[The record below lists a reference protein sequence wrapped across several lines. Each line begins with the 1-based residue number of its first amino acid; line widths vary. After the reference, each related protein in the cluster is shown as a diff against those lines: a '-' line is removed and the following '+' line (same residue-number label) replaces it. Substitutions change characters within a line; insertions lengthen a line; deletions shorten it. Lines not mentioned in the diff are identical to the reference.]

1 MIVRRLLSACA
12 TGCAIAALAA
22 PALHAQSIFDIGART
37 APQFHSYK
45 ISSPSNETISEFAVP
60 LFVLVPVSSSLS
72 FDVGTSFARSHVEQ
86 TTAGK
91 TTTSSIS
98 GLTDTQVRA
107 NYVLG
112 NDFVVVTAGVNLPTG
127 RSTVTTQQQLAAG
140 LIGSDFL
147 SFPISNMGTGFGGT
161 GGVAM
166 ARPLGDWNLGLG
178 LSMRRSAQYD
188 PYDVNGGP
196 ALHYQPGNEYRA
208 RAGVDHSF
216 GTGRVAV
223 GLTYSTFGNDN
234 LAGSLYNTGNRW
246 LTQASVDNTLGVGQL
261 SLSGWNLFR
270 TRGTL
275 ADSSLLGHED
285 IANASVAYGVTVGGM
300 VLEPNVEGRMWV
312 QEGLPTSG
320 LTTLGIRTQ
329 TTVMGFSVLPSV
341 GYSLGRLAAVDAAGL
356 TTTATLTGLH
366 ATLAIRLR

>member
-1 MIVRRLLSACA
+1 MLRRFLAACA
-12 TGCAIAALAA
+12 VCALVA
-22 PALHAQSIFDIGART
+22 PAAEAQSIFDIGARM

-45 ISSPSNETISEFAVP
+45 IDAPSNEKISEFALP
-60 LFVLVPVSSSLS
+60 LFVLVPITSSLS
-72 FDVGTSFARSHVEQ
+72 VDVGTSIAQSHVEA

-112 NDFVVVTAGVNLPTG
+112 NDFVVLTAGVNLPTG
-127 RSTVTTQQQLAAG
+127 RSTVAVDQQLAAN

-161 GGVAM
+161 GGVAF
-166 ARPLGDWNLGLG
+166 ARPIGDWNLGLG

-188 PYDVNGGP
+188 PYDVAGGP

-208 RAGVDHSF
+208 RAGIDRAF
-216 GTGRVAV
+216 GTGRVAA

-246 LTQASVDNTLGVGQL
+246 LTQASVNNTVGAGQL
-261 SLSGWNLFR
+261 TLSGWNLFR

-275 ADSSLLGHED
+275 ADSSALGHED
-285 IANASVAYGVTVGGM
+285 IANASLAYGITAGSM
-300 VLEPNVEGRMWV
+300 FIEPNVEGRVWT
-312 QEGLPTSG
+312 QESASTSVM
-320 LTTLGIRTQ
+320 TTFGIRTQ
-329 TTVMGFSVLPSV
+329 MEVAGFSVLPSV
-341 GYSLGRLAAVDAAGL
+341 GYSLGRLAAVDVNGL
-356 TTTATLTGLH
+356 STTATLTGLH
-366 ATLAIRLR
+366 ATLAIRIR